1 MLAVDTNVI
10 VRLLVN
16 DDPGQTARAI
26 AVFESEPI
34 FLPKTVVLEAECV
47 LRYCYGLECKAIAK
61 SIRAVAGLP
70 NVTLENQTEVADALA
85 WFEQGLDFADTLHLA
100 SSALAERFG
109 TFDEKLVKRAQGLS
123 EVEPVAI

>member
-34 FLPKTVVLEAECV
+34 FLPKTVVLEAEWV
-47 LRYCYGLECKAIAK
+47 LRYCYGLERKAIAK
-61 SIRAVAGLP
+61 SFRAVAGLP

-85 WFEQGLDFADTLHLA
+85 WFEQGLDFADALHLT
-100 SSALAERFG
+100 SSASAERFG
-109 TFDEKLVKRAQGLS
+109 TFDEKLIKRAQGLS
-123 EVEPVAI
+123 EVEPVVI